1 MRDIIL
7 FEKLEKLTYSELIIE
22 KMKELILDRKLGPG
36 DRLPSERELALEF
49 GVSRASIREAIKA
62 LTALGLLETRTGDGT
77 YVRPNL
83 GESVLEPLSWA
94 VLLAEGVGP
103 DLAETREVIEPSIA
117 GLAAERATAS
127 EKKQLL
133 TTLNAMREAVGNPPA
148 FAQADLEFHLALAK
162 AAHNQILLEVMN
174 GLQRL
179 LFGLITSHVIEIE
192 DQKRCL
198 RKHVDV
204 HEAVVAGDAAKA
216 REAML
221 GSLYKDP
228 LYQTDEV
235 EDIFSRVEDTRD

>member
-1 MRDIIL
+1 M

-22 KMKELILDRKLGPG
+22 KMKELILNRKLGPG

-103 DLAETREVIEPSIA
+103 DLAETREVIEPNIA

-127 EKKQLL
+127 EKKRLL
-133 TTLNAMREAVGNPPA
+133 TTLDAMKKAVGNPPA

-204 HEAVVAGDAAKA
+204 YEAVVAGDVAKA

-228 LYQTDEV
+228 LYQMSEV
-235 EDIFSRVEDTRD
+235 EDIFSRVEDTGD

>member
-1 MRDIIL
+1 M

-22 KMKELILDRKLGPG
+22 KMKETILDRRLGPG
-36 DRLPSERELALEF
+36 DRLPSERELAGEF

-83 GESVLEPLSWA
+83 GESILEPLSWA

-103 DLAETREVIEPSIA
+103 DLAETREAIEPDIA
-117 GLAAERATAS
+117 GLAAERATAW

-133 TTLNAMREAVGNPPA
+133 KTLDAMREAVGNPPA
-148 FAQADLEFHLALAK
+148 FAQADLAFHLALAK
-162 AAHNQILLEVMN
+162 AAHNQILLEMMN

-204 HEAVVAGDAAKA
+204 YEAIIAGDTAKA

-228 LYQTDEV
+228 LYQMDEV
-235 EDIFSRVEDTRD
+235 EDIFSRLEDTRD

>member
-1 MRDIIL
+1 
-7 FEKLEKLTYSELIIE
+7 
-22 KMKELILDRKLGPG
+22 MKETILDRRLGPG
-36 DRLPSERELALEF
+36 DRLPSERELAGEF

-83 GESVLEPLSWA
+83 GESILEPLSWA

-103 DLAETREVIEPSIA
+103 DLAETREAIEPDIA
-117 GLAAERATAS
+117 GLAAERATAW

-133 TTLNAMREAVGNPPA
+133 KTLDAMREAVGNPPA
-148 FAQADLEFHLALAK
+148 FAQADLAFHLALAK
-162 AAHNQILLEVMN
+162 AAHNQILLEMMN

-204 HEAVVAGDAAKA
+204 YEAIIAGDTAKA

-228 LYQTDEV
+228 LYQMDEV
-235 EDIFSRVEDTRD
+235 EDIFSRLEDTRD

>member
-1 MRDIIL
+1 L

-22 KMKELILDRKLGPG
+22 KMKELILNRKLGPG

-62 LTALGLLETRTGDGT
+62 LTALGLLETRIGDGT

-103 DLAETREVIEPSIA
+103 DLAETREVIEPHIA
-117 GLAAERATAS
+117 GLAAERATVS
-127 EKKQLL
+127 EKKKLL
-133 TTLNAMREAVGNPPA
+133 TTLDAMREAVGKPTP

-162 AAHNQILLEVMN
+162 GAHNQILLEVMN

-204 HEAVVAGDAAKA
+204 YEAVVAGDAAKA

-228 LYQTDEV
+228 LYQMDEV
-235 EDIFSRVEDTRD
+235 WEILTGVKDTDG

>member
-204 HEAVVAGDAAKA
+204 YEAVVAGDAAKA

>member
-1 MRDIIL
+1 L

-103 DLAETREVIEPSIA
+103 DLAETREAIEPDIA

-127 EKKQLL
+127 ERKRLL
-133 TTLNAMREAVGNPPA
+133 ETLDAMREAVGNPPA
-148 FAQADLEFHLALAK
+148 FAKADLEFHLALAK

-204 HEAVVAGDAAKA
+204 YEAVVARDAAKA

-228 LYQTDEV
+228 LYQMDEV
-235 EDIFSRVEDTRD
+235 EDNI

>member
-1 MRDIIL
+1 M
-7 FEKLEKLTYSELIIE
+7 FEKIEKLTYSELIIE

-36 DRLPSERELALEF
+36 DRLPSERELAQEF
-49 GVSRASIREAIKA
+49 GVSRASMREAIKA
-62 LTALGLLETRTGDGT
+62 LTALGLLKTRTGDGT

-103 DLAETREVIEPSIA
+103 DLAETREVIEPNIA
-117 GLAAERATAS
+117 GLAADRATAS
-127 EKKQLL
+127 EKKKLL
-133 TTLNAMREAVGNPPA
+133 KTLNAMREAVGNPPA
-148 FAQADLEFHLALAK
+148 FAKADLEFHLALAK
-162 AAHNQILLEVMN
+162 AAHNQILVEVMN

-192 DQKRCL
+192 DQKLCL

-204 HEAVVAGDAAKA
+204 YEAVMAGDAAKA

-228 LYQTDEV
+228 LYQMDEAQEIFGLV
-235 EDIFSRVEDTRD
+235 EDIGG